1 MSDLYIQK
9 SDFRL
14 SLFQEKVIVRDSD
27 SCIVKEVGLSKLS
40 NVLIFG
46 DSQLSTQLVKRLMKE
61 GIGLYYFSRVGKFL
75 GGFDCFRQDDFEKQ
89 REQLLACQNMD
100 FCLDLAKMV
109 ISKKMSLQ
117 VDLLRAYDRFELLME
132 EDYQRL
138 EEQLH
143 SVGMARSIQELMG
156 FEGRMAKSYF
166 YYLGLL
172 VPREF
177 KFHGRSKR
185 PAKDYFNALLN
196 YGYSILYSNF
206 CGYIRKSGLNP
217 GYGFMHRCR
226 GHHAA
231 LASDLMEPWR
241 VLMVD
246 DTVMKLV
253 LEGELRAEH
262 FEVDD
267 KRGFIL
273 STEGQRIYLTA
284 LRKRFLEIHE
294 YVELDKKRYT
304 FPYMVEKQLL
314 SLLDCFRQGDAQLFL
329 NIAGEAEDDTLL

>member
-1 MSDLYIQK
+1 MSDLYVQK

-14 SLFQEKVIVRDSD
+14 SLFQEKVIIRDSD
-27 SCIVKEVGLSKLS
+27 SCIVKEVGLSKIS

-46 DSQLSTQLVKRLMKE
+46 DSQLSTQLVKRLMRE

-75 GGFDCFRQDDFEKQ
+75 GAFDCFRRDDFEKQ
-89 REQLLACQNMD
+89 SQQLLTCQDTD
-100 FCLDLAKMV
+100 FCLALAKMV
-109 ISKKMSLQ
+109 VSKKMSLQ
-117 VDLLRAYDRFELLME
+117 VDLLRAYDRFDLLME
-132 EDYQRL
+132 EDYQRMK
-138 EEQLH
+138 EQLQQ
-143 SVGMARSIQELMG
+143 VDQARSIQELMG

-196 YGYSILYSNF
+196 YGYSILYSYLG
-206 CGYIRKSGLNP
+206 GYIRKSGLNP

-231 LASDLMEPWR
+231 LASDVMEPWR

-246 DTVMKLV
+246 DTVMRLV
-253 LEGELRAEH
+253 LAGELKAEH
-262 FEVDD
+262 FEIDD

-273 STEGQRIYLTA
+273 TTEGQRIFLTS

-304 FPYMVEKQLL
+304 FPYMIEKQLQ
-314 SLLDCFRQGDAQLFL
+314 SLIACFQAGDAQLFL
-329 NIAGEAEDDTLL
+329 NIAGEDEDGSLL